1 MGFKSDLFKKG
12 IFFSSMFII
21 LLIFGGTAAA
31 QHEGGLGESKVHLNL
46 AAEYQLLSIDGMTEE
61 LAEAIVEYRDNSGF
75 FKTPED
81 LLKVPGMTRN
91 TFETMDPQLGTE
103 GDLYCI
109 PMEGFE
115 EDEFEDIPLAPSK
128 C

>member
-1 MGFKSDLFKKG
+1 MGFKSVSFKKG
-12 IFFSSMFII
+12 IIFPSMFII
-21 LLIFGGTAAA
+21 LLILGGTAAA
-31 QHEGGLGESKVHLNL
+31 QHEGGLGESKVFLNL
-46 AAEYQLLSIDGMTEE
+46 ATESQLLSIDGMTEE
-61 LAEAIVEYRDNSGF
+61 LAEAIVEYRDEAGF
-75 FKTPED
+75 FKDPED

-91 TFETMDPQLGTE
+91 VFSRMDPQVGTE

-109 PMEGFE
+109 PIEGFE